1 MPSRRRLTGTS
12 ANHLDVGI
20 QFSIKNAQGL
30 VLGVF
35 FFRDA
40 RALQF
45 TAMRG
50 NLPIDMQIA
59 VEVNFHPNYAKTGRR
74 TYGVSGNVYSKS

>member
-1 MPSRRRLTGTS
+1 LTGTS

-35 FFRDA
+35 FFRYA

-45 TAMRG
+45 TARQR
-50 NLPIDMQIA
+50 NLTIDIQIA
-59 VEVNFHPNYAKTGRR
+59 VEVNFHLN
-74 TYGVSGNVYSKS
+74 